1 MCVIFRRGNVSLPFL
16 QQHAFMKI
24 LLISPGT
31 SDDVDSK
38 ITQGI
43 PYLFA
48 KTLFAPHA
56 VAAVAALTPPEH
68 EVEIHDE
75 YARGPVD
82 PVIQSKTYDI
92 IGISVTSNQQK
103 RSLFLAGLC
112 KKYNPSAMVVFGGI
126 GVEHFI
132 HKEMTDIDVVFHGE
146 AEETWPRFLEDYQAG
161 TPLRI
166 YKNFSKPD
174 MSKTPAP
181 RWELLKKDLSSYT
194 SALLQTTRGC
204 PFDCSFCDV
213 IYTFGRKMRSKTIVQ
228 VLDEIRKLN
237 ALNIK
242 MIFIADDNFAG
253 DRKYVK
259 ELLKQMIPLNNS
271 FKKPIEFITQLDIT
285 IANDEELLT
294 LLADCNFQAVM
305 IGIESINEDSLKDFN
320 KQQNIRVPVRES
332 VQKIQSFGI
341 IVLAHM
347 IIGADS
353 DDLSVFTKTA
363 DFVAEANIVH
373 HLCHPLAAPPG
384 TKMWYDLKRQ
394 GRIILTEQ
402 DEINDKLDI
411 ISNIIPK
418 QMSRAE
424 LFEGL
429 ADYWEQIYDPGKFT
443 QRAISF
449 LQGIKYKPRIK
460 EAGISSL
467 WTLRKMLWRIFTF
480 FMFEVDKK
488 HRKAF
493 FAILRATRKRGMY
506 LLPKIIYLYTSY
518 LVDHNRSLHD
528 AKVARSHAKWERE
541 NAGKIIVDTSPIPIS
556 EKIREHAPSL
566 FAVAYQ
572 RVYPRVSTKENLYS
586 LVITAM
592 LDFNDRFGKTFET
605 FDPHQEELVND
616 TCDRVLNQHAA
627 SPAVNDS
634 APPAAPPSGFTR
646 EILDALDNAVRYRN
660 SNN

>member
-1 MCVIFRRGNVSLPFL
+1 
-16 QQHAFMKI
+16 MKI

-31 SDDVDSK
+31 LDDVDSR

-56 VAAVAALTPPEH
+56 VAAVAALTPSEN

-75 YARGPVD
+75 YTRGPVD
-82 PVIQSKTYDI
+82 RIIQCNSYDI

-103 RSLFLAGLC
+103 RSLLIAKIC
-112 KKYNPSAMVVFGGI
+112 KEFNKKTLVVMGGI

-132 HKEMTDIDVVFHGE
+132 HKEMTNIDVVFHGE
-146 AEETWPRFLEDYQAG
+146 AEETWPKFLEDYKTG
-161 TPLRI
+161 SWLRI

-174 MSKTPAP
+174 MGKTPAP
-181 RWELLKKDLSSYT
+181 RWELLKQDLPFYT

-213 IYTFGRKMRSKTIVQ
+213 IYTFGRKQRSKTIPQ
-228 VLDEIRKLN
+228 VLEEIRRLH
-237 ALNIK
+237 ALKVK

-253 DRKYVK
+253 DKKYTK
-259 ELLKQMIPLNNS
+259 ALLKEMIPLNNS
-271 FKKPIEFITQLDIT
+271 FKTPIDFITQIDIT
-285 IANDEELLT
+285 IAQDEELLT

-305 IGIESINEDSLKDFN
+305 IGIESVNEESLKDFN
-320 KQQNIRVPVRES
+320 KHQNMRFPIRES
-332 VQKIQSFGI
+332 VQKIQSYGI
-341 IVLAHM
+341 IILAHM

-353 DDLSVFTKTA
+353 DDASVFKKTSDFIA
-363 DFVAEANIVH
+363 DANIVH

-418 QMSRAE
+418 QMSRVE

-429 ADYWEQIYDPGKFT
+429 ATYWEHVYDPRIFT
-443 QRAISF
+443 QRALSF
-449 LQGIKYKPRIK
+449 LQGITYKPKVK
-460 EAGISSL
+460 EAGISAL
-467 WTLRKMLWRIFTF
+467 WTLRKMLWGIFTF
-480 FMFEVDKK
+480 FMFKVEKPHK
-488 HRKAF
+488 KAF
-493 FAILRATRKRGMY
+493 FTILRATRKRGMY

-528 AKVARSHAKWERE
+528 ARVAREHAQWERE
-541 NAGKIIVDTSPIPIS
+541 NPDKIIVDNTNIPIS
-556 EKIREHAPSL
+556 ENIRAHASAL
-566 FAVAYQ
+566 FTAAYQ
-572 RVYPRVSTKENLYS
+572 RVCTRVANKETLFS
-586 LVITAM
+586 VVISAM
-592 LDFNDRFGKTFET
+592 VDFNDRFGATFEEY
-605 FDPHQEELVND
+605 DIHQHELVND
-616 TCDRVLNQHAA
+616 TCDRVMNQM
-627 SPAVNDS
+627 SFPEELRTEL
-634 APPAAPPSGFTR
+634 PPQPPPGFTR
-646 EILDALDNAVRYRN
+646 EILDALDNAVRYRD